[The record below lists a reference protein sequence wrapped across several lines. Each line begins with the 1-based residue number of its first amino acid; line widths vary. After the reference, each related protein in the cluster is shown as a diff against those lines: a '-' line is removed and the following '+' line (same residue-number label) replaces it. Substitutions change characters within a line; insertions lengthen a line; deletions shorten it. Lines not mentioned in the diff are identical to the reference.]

1 MKYDNKCPDSKC
13 MMIVISLSLF
23 SFLVSCGRIGAS
35 MGGSIGGGR
44 EDASIRGGRDA
55 SIP

>member
-35 MGGSIGGGR
+35 IGGSIGGGR